1 MSNPATRATPVVR
14 PATGLIPSRVPGSS
28 GGGFFRSR
36 VVQIV
41 GLGLVL
47 ILGLA
52 LPYLGTNSFT
62 LSLSSTILI
71 AAILA
76 SSVNFLVGE
85 GGMASLGH
93 GAIAGAAAYGAGFA
107 SKQGWDVGM
116 QVLLALGITLVV
128 SFVYGILSMR
138 TSGIYFLM
146 VTLAVGMLIFGLASK
161 YSTVTNGDTGIANI
175 ARPEFL
181 GEYWQYYYF
190 VFGMFVI
197 ATAIL
202 WVVTRSPFGA
212 SLRGIRD
219 SESRMRSL
227 GYSVSWYKVGA
238 FMISGFIAGLAGL
251 LAVWHTHFVSP
262 TSAGVER
269 SIFAIVMVILGGVGT
284 LLGPLIGAAIVV
296 LIENVLSSYVDRW
309 QLVLGLVFILV
320 ILFLRA
326 GVAGSIAK
334 LVRRIRG
341 RTTRP
346 PGGSAP
352 PPGAE
357 PAPIR
362 NHTAR
367 KETA

>member
-1 MSNPATRATPVVR
+1 MSNPATRVTPVVR
-14 PATGLIPSRVPGSS
+14 PSTGLIPSGVPGAS
-28 GGGFFRSR
+28 GGFFRSR

-41 GLGLVL
+41 GLVLVFGLG
-47 ILGLA
+47 IA
-52 LPYLGTNSFT
+52 LPYLGTDQFT
-62 LSLSSTILI
+62 ISLTSTILI

-85 GGMASLGH
+85 GGLASLGH
-93 GAIAGAAAYGAGFA
+93 GAIAGAAAYGAGWA
-107 SKQGWDVGM
+107 SKQGMDVGM
-116 QVLLALGITLVV
+116 QVLIALGVTLVV

-138 TSGIYFLM
+138 TNGIYFLM

-161 YSTVTNGDTGIANI
+161 YSTVTNGDTGISNI

-181 GEYWQYYYF
+181 DNYWQYYYF
-190 VFGMFVI
+190 VFAMFVV
-197 ATAIL
+197 ATALL
-202 WVVTRSPFGA
+202 WLVTRSPFGA

-227 GYSVSWYKVGA
+227 GYSVPWYKVGA
-238 FMISGFIAGLAGL
+238 FMISGFVAGLAGL

-262 TSAGVER
+262 TSVGIER

-296 LIENVLSSYVDRW
+296 LIENVLSSYVERW
-309 QLVLGLVFILV
+309 HLVLGLVFILV
-320 ILFLRA
+320 ILFLRS
-326 GVAGSIAK
+326 GVAGALAK
-334 LVRRIRG
+334 LYRRIRG

-346 PGGSAP
+346 EGGAAP

-357 PAPIR
+357 SASVS
-362 NHTAR
+362 NHT
-367 KETA
+367 TA